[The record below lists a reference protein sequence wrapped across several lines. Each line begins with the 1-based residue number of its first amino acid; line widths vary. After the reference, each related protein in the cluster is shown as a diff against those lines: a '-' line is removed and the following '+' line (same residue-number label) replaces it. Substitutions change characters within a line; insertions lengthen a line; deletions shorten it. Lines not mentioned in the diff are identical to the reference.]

1 MLFGTALI
9 FGALSL
15 FIYNQREATEAEMVR
30 VNLLPQLMEVIEE
43 NEEASTEPDTY
54 AQPVGTP
61 IDYLDPS
68 AFNMTEVEIDGYAY
82 IGYLS
87 IPKLE
92 LELPIMAD
100 WDYTRL
106 RIAPCRYTGSVRK
119 EWNRYLIHLL
129 LIIFP
134 LEAAVHHDDYGG
146 IVIHVPDNDRHGFF
160 PGKLAGTVPPMAGDH
175 LISAV
180 RIRSDDTR
188 NQHTVLPDAF
198 CHFQHCIIVL
208 YFEGMALKG
217 VKLHKRYFYHLLH
230 HRIGRFRLAV
240 VHIGSPLE

>member
-1 MLFGTALI
+1 MLLGTALI

-15 FIYNQREATEAEMVR
+15 FIYNQHEAMEAEMVS

-43 NEEASTEPDTY
+43 NEEAATEPETY

-68 AFNMTEVEIDGYAY
+68 AFEMTEVEIDGYAY

-106 RIAPCRYTGSVRK
+106 RIAPCRYTGSVRGEDLVLMAHNYTSHFGGLSK
-119 EWNRYLIHLL
+119 LSEGDSV
-129 LIIFP
+129 IFTDMDGIVTAYEVVAQDVLAP
-134 LEAAVHHDDYGG
+134 NAVEEMTAGDFDLTLFTCTYGG
-146 IVIHVPDNDRHGFF
+146 KSRVTVYCDRI
-160 PGKLAGTVPPMAGDH
+160 L
-175 LISAV
+175 
-180 RIRSDDTR
+180 
-188 NQHTVLPDAF
+188 
-198 CHFQHCIIVL
+198 
-208 YFEGMALKG
+208 
-217 VKLHKRYFYHLLH
+217 
-230 HRIGRFRLAV
+230 
-240 VHIGSPLE
+240 